1 MNTVELYPKGLWHK
15 LEYQL
20 SGYDTPATFEHEAE
34 RPDLKVLSVTT
45 CTEDGTDYELT
56 GDALEAVSADLD
68 SEFWAL
74 YARGEL

>member
-20 SGYDTPATFEHEAE
+20 SGYDTPATLEHEAE
-34 RPDLKVLSVTT
+34 RPDLTVLSVTT

-68 SEFWAL
+68 RAFWAL
-74 YARGEL
+74 YARGGL